1 MDKSRRNFLKGS
13 VAVGTLASL
22 NLNANQIAANMANGG
37 EKFVCSI
44 CEMCSS
50 RCAITAKIVNK
61 KGYIRAPHRSLLRA
75 TGLKDDDFKKPFIG
89 VCNSFAEII
98 PGHFFLNKFAKII
111 KDEIRKNVCMRAR
124 RKRF

>member
-37 EKFVCSI
+37 EKFVYSI

-50 RCAITAKIVNK
+50 RCAITAKIVDK
-61 KGYIRAPHRSLLRA
+61 KGVFISGNPNFNSNKTSVCARGGSGFNQVYDEQRLIKPLIR
-75 TGLKDDDFKKPFIG
+75 TG
-89 VCNSFAEII
+89 
-98 PGHFFLNKFAKII
+98 
-111 KDEIRKNVCMRAR
+111 
-124 RKRF
+124 KRG